1 MRAGALVKRKPRR
14 VKGETRRRRA
24 RREAAMPRACAR
36 MFVKVAAE
44 LDAHAQ
50 RLTAVESG
58 LLIVATKAGVPF

>member
-1 MRAGALVKRKPRR
+1 
-14 VKGETRRRRA
+14 
-24 RREAAMPRACAR
+24 MPRACAR